1 MLDPNDPTDAQSI
14 VAAYLKL
21 VETHASADVY
31 PGSLRDLPHAK
42 GTLRSAFRTSMTAL
56 VASGQ
61 LTTKLREYLEIA
73 YVSLADYIDDESVT
87 LLREYARAGEELAAD
102 GRLAREKTTTDAWRR
117 ITDQSRLAGQIAL
130 AISTEADQLRAEFR
144 SWHLIPTPDRVL
156 SSVTDRDG
164 FANACEPVV

>member
-1 MLDPNDPTDAQSI
+1 MLDPNDPHDAQSI
-14 VAAYLKL
+14 VAEYLKL
-21 VETHASADVY
+21 VETHALAEVY

-42 GTLRSAFRTSMTAL
+42 ETLRSAFKTSLTAL
-56 VASGQ
+56 VSGGQ
-61 LTTKLREYLEIA
+61 LTTELREYLEIA
-73 YVSLADYIDDESVT
+73 YVSLADYIADESVT

-144 SWHLIPTPDRVL
+144 SWHSLPSPDGVP
-156 SSVTDRDG
+156 SSVIERDG